1 MINLLNNLYI
11 LYIMETE
18 KDLLMFY
25 QTSLRNVGL
34 YTSISFA
41 LLASSR
47 FYRGKNKMYNVL
59 FIVLSLLVLLC
70 SITICKYLIDDIKN
84 MKLALDEVKY
94 VNKWE
99 NIPQVIFYVNISVGL
114 IGLTTLFKQLYNN

>member
-1 MINLLNNLYI
+1 MQ
-11 LYIMETE
+11 TE
-18 KDLLMFY
+18 KDILMFY

-47 FYRGKNKMYNVL
+47 FYRGKNKMYNIL

-70 SITICKYLIDDIKN
+70 SITICKYLMDDIKN
-84 MKLALDEVKY
+84 MKQGLDKVKY

-99 NIPQVIFYVNISVGL
+99 NIPQVIYYVNISVGL
-114 IGLTTLFKQLYNN
+114 IGLTTLLKQLYNN